1 MCDGSRANRLPSV
14 LFSFFVKA
22 TNRKAIAVA
31 QNDPLRLAARS
42 IYDTVYP
49 SEEWTPVPF
58 EEAERLETV
67 HYRNAVAAARFFQPV
82 DQGALI

>member
-1 MCDGSRANRLPSV
+1 MRLHRSLIEPRTATRAKEVQHLVGLSAFCPIAHVTRVMCDGSRANRLPSV

-42 IYDTVYP
+42 IYDTV
-49 SEEWTPVPF
+49 
-58 EEAERLETV
+58 
-67 HYRNAVAAARFFQPV
+67 
-82 DQGALI
+82 

>member
-1 MCDGSRANRLPSV
+1 MGQADKG
-14 LFSFFVKA
+14 
-22 TNRKAIAVA
+22 
-31 QNDPLRLAARS
+31 PLRDAART

-58 EEAERLETV
+58 EDAERLETV

-82 DQGALI
+82 EQGALL